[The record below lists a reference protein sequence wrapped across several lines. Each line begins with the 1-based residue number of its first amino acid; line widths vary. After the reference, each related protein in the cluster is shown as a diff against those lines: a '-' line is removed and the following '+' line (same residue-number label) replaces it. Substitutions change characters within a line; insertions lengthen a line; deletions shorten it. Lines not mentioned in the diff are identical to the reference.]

1 MPAHL
6 EVDAENRLVE
16 PHGGYPAILRIIARI
31 VSYVFHPL
39 FIPVYLCALLVE
51 RQPFLYASL
60 NTHEKW
66 MFLLRF
72 SVIYAVFP
80 LISVLLMKALGF
92 IKSIHLRTQRE
103 RIIPYVTCMIYYW
116 WMWYVLRNQPEFP
129 RECVVLSLAIFMAS
143 VAGLMANIKMKVSMH
158 GLAVGVM
165 SAFVLMMSLSQDE
178 GFGLWITVA
187 LLATG
192 AVCSAR
198 MIDSD
203 HLSKEVYWGLILGM
217 GSLVLAHFFT

>member
-1 MPAHL
+1 MPAQL
-6 EVDAENRLVE
+6 EVDPKKRFVE
-16 PHGGYPAILRIIARI
+16 PDAGNSAILRIIARI

-60 NTHEKW
+60 NAHEKW
-66 MFLLRF
+66 IFILRF
-72 SVIYAVFP
+72 AVIYAMFP
-80 LISVLLMKALGF
+80 LISVLLIKALGF
-92 IKSIHLRTQRE
+92 IKSIHLKTQRE

-116 WMWYVLRNQPEFP
+116 WMWYVLRNQPEYP

-143 VAGLMANIKMKVSMH
+143 VAGLMANIRMKISMH

-165 SAFVLMMSLSQDE
+165 SAFVLMMSLTQDE
-178 GFGLWITVA
+178 GFGLFITVA
-187 LLATG
+187 LLAAG

-198 MIDSD
+198 LIDSD
-203 HLSKEVYWGLILGM
+203 HTTKEVYWGLILGIL
-217 GSLVLAHFFT
+217 SLVVAAQFT